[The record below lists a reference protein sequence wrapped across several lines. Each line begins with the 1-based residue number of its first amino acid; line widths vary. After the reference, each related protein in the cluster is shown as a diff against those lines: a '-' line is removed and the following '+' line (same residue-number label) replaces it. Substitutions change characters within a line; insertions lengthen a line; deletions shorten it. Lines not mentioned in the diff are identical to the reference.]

1 MDLFLGRAGINF
13 FTALLN
19 RQLVLIVAVG
29 VVSILF
35 FILIVCIS
43 LFVIIIIIFGLE
55 TKTR

>member
-43 LFVIIIIIFGLE
+43 LFVIIIIIFGLGA
-55 TKTR
+55 